1 MNSYDQRM
9 SLDTLH
15 ILREI
20 RDRLETNNFQILKTN
35 ALLTTI
41 AEHQK
46 ELINMAKA
54 TTTNTSIG
62 YSEEIGDEDLYA
74 SRGNKVEISQSQSRQ
89 SKGVGPKAP
98 RPGCGKGGK

>member
-1 MNSYDQRM
+1 MSNSYEQKLLERQCILLD
-9 SLDTLH
+9 SLGATLGSVLWNLTQ
-15 ILREI
+15 IREGI
-20 RDRLETNNFQILKTN
+20 ET
-35 ALLTTI
+35 
-41 AEHQK
+41 
-46 ELINMAKA
+46 MAKA